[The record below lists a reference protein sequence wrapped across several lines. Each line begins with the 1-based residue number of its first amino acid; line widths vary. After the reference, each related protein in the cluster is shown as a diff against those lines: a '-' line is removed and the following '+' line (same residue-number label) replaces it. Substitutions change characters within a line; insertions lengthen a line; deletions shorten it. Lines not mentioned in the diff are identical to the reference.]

1 MQLDLWESDGAKIWV
16 QAREE
21 LLDKHGT
28 TREQRIAK
36 LRKQLHQKPTPVA
49 QVLPAPSISGP
60 TPIPQSSAP
69 FFFPPQQ
76 VRSLLNP

>member
-21 LLDKHGT
+21 LLDKHGC
-28 TREQRIAK
+28 TREQYMAA
-36 LRKQLHQKPTPVA
+36 LRKQMHQKRTPVA

>member
-21 LLDKHGT
+21 LLDKHRC
-28 TREQRIAK
+28 TREQRIAA
-36 LRKQLHQKPTPVA
+36 LRKQMHQKRTPVA
-49 QVLPAPSISGP
+49 RVLPAPSISGP
-60 TPIPQSSAP
+60 TPVPQSCASL
-69 FFFPPQQ
+69 FFPHQQ